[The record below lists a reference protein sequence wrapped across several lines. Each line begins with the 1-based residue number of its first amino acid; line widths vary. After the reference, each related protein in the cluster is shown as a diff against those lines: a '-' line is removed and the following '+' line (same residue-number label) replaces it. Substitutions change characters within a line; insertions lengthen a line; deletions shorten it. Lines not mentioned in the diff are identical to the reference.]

1 MALNFPNNPADG
13 DIYQALGRGWKYNG
27 TAGIWEALIRVN
39 TAFDSDDITEGSTN
53 LYQNPE
59 NIQDEVNNLLVAGTN
74 ITLTYDD
81 VANTLTID
89 AAGGGGGGSS
99 AFTGL
104 TDTPANFTG
113 AAGQYVRVNAT
124 ETALEYDTLTTADV
138 SEGANLYYTDA
149 RVDTHLNQ
157 TGPTA
162 GYVLSWN
169 GSDYAWVDNAGYTDS
184 DVDTHLN
191 QSTAANGEF
200 LKWNGSDYEWDTVP
214 AGYTDSDVNTFLAG
228 GTAGNIVTTGYL
240 AGPATFTIDPA
251 AVGDNTGTV
260 VIAGNLQVDGTTT
273 TINSTTLDVDDLNIT
288 VASGAANAAAATGAG
303 LTVDGAGA
311 TFTYTDTD
319 DRWNLN
325 KDLNVS
331 TVYGNVTGQVSDISN
346 HSINGLSDVDIVTA
360 APTNGQALV
369 WDNANSKFIP
379 GDSFSQ
385 SDFDTAFA
393 AKSTNELSEGSDNSI
408 GESSPGAGDGT
419 NNLYYTDARADA
431 RVNLQ
436 TGANLDLSSKST
448 TDLPEGT
455 NLYYTDQRADIR
467 ATLRVTAAD
476 IGNLN
481 NVDET
486 GVADGKILKY
496 NSTTSNWEV
505 ADDETAVATLGSI
518 GNVNTTGVANN
529 DILYYNNSANEWQVD
544 SINDIGISNA
554 FFDIFTATG
563 SSNQFNLSQDPG
575 SSAAVQVFLDGVPQL
590 TNNYTV
596 VGTTLTLG
604 GMPTNGQIVEVK
616 GYGLALDIGT
626 VADASITGAKL
637 QDGTFSLSKLEPVV
651 YQKQTFTGD
660 GNTTQFTLDYD
671 PGYAH
676 TLLVLI
682 DNVVQEPTENYTTSG
697 TTLTFTSAPLLSS
710 RIYIRYLGLPAGS
723 SSVPPDGTITNAKLS
738 LTYTSDQFTG
748 DGSTVDYTVP
758 TGHNVNSVLVV
769 LDGLILP
776 PSDYSITTGTL
787 TFGSA
792 PLLDQSIDIRYMP
805 I

>member
-27 TAGIWEALIRVN
+27 SAGIWEALIRVN

-89 AAGGGGGGSS
+89 STGGGSG

-104 TDTPANFTG
+104 SDTPANFTG

-149 RVDTHLNQ
+149 R
-157 TGPTA
+157 
-162 GYVLSWN
+162 
-169 GSDYAWVDNAGYTDS
+169 
-184 DVDTHLN
+184 VDTHLN

-273 TINSTTLDVDDLNIT
+273 TINSTDLTVDDINIT
-288 VASGAANAAAATGAG
+288 IASGAANAAAADGAG
-303 LTVDGAGA
+303 ITIDGAGA
-311 TFTYTDTD
+311 TLTYQASDDT
-319 DRWNLN
+319 WQFN
-325 KDLNVS
+325 KIPEYNGAQLV
-331 TVYGNVTGQVSDISN
+331 VYGD
-346 HSINGLSDVDIVTA
+346 SIDVLGNVDITTA
-360 APTNGQALV
+360 APTDGQALV

-505 ADDETAVATLGSI
+505 ADDTIASTLGSI

-529 DILYYNNSANEWQVD
+529 DVLYYNNSANEWQVD

-563 SSNQFNLSQDPG
+563 SSNQFTLSQDPG

-604 GMPTNGQIVEVK
+604 GTPSNGQIVEVK
-616 GYGLALDIGT
+616 GYGLALNIGT

-637 QDGTFSLSKLEPVV
+637 QDGTFTLAKLEPVI

-710 RIYIRYLGLPAGS
+710 RIYIRYLGLPSGS

-792 PLLDQSIDIRYMP
+792 PLLGQSIDIRYMP

>member
-81 VANTLTID
+81 IANTLTID

-99 AFTGL
+99 SFVGL
-104 TDTPANFTG
+104 SDTPANFTG
-113 AAGQYVRVNAT
+113 ANGQYVRVNTAG
-124 ETALEYDTLTTADV
+124 TALEFDSLTTQDV
-138 SEGANLYYTDA
+138 AEGTNLYYL
-149 RVDTHLNQ
+149 DTR
-157 TGPTA
+157 
-162 GYVLSWN
+162 
-169 GSDYAWVDNAGYTDS
+169 
-184 DVDTHLN
+184 VDTHLN

-200 LKWNGSDYEWDTVP
+200 LKWNGSDYEWDVVP
-214 AGYTDSDVNTFLAG
+214 AGYTDSDVNAFLSG

-251 AVGDNTGTV
+251 AVGNNTGTV

-273 TINSTTLDVDDLNIT
+273 TINSTDLTVDDINIT
-288 VASGAANAAAATGAG
+288 IASGAANAAAADGAG
-303 LTVDGAGA
+303 ITIDGAGA
-311 TFTYTDTD
+311 TLTYQASDDT
-319 DRWNLN
+319 WQFN
-325 KDLNVS
+325 KIPEYNGSQLMA
-331 TVYGNVTGQVSDISN
+331 YGDSIDVLSN
-346 HSINGLSDVDIVTA
+346 VDITTT
-360 APTNGQALV
+360 APTNGQALI

-393 AKSTNELSEGSDNSI
+393 LKSVGDLVDVDVTSIADGQVLAWSNANSRLEPATPVSAI
-408 GESSPGAGDGT
+408 
-419 NNLYYTDARADA
+419 N
-431 RVNLQ
+431 
-436 TGANLDLSSKST
+436 DLSDVTIT
-448 TDLPEGT
+448 TVT
-455 NLYYTDQRADIR
+455 NGQL
-467 ATLRVTAAD
+467 
-476 IGNLN
+476 
-481 NVDET
+481 
-486 GVADGKILKY
+486 LKY
-496 NSTTSNWEV
+496 NGSAWVNTEIVISDLNDVDNTAPTDGQVLKWDNANSYWAP
-505 ADDETAVATLGSI
+505 ADDTIASTLGSI

-529 DILYYNNSANEWQVD
+529 DVLYYNNSANEWQVD

-563 SSNQFNLSQDPG
+563 SSNQFTLSQDPG

-604 GMPTNGQIVEVK
+604 GTPSNGQIVEVK
-616 GYGLALDIGT
+616 GYGLALPVGT

-637 QDGTFSLSKLEPVV
+637 QDGTFTLAKLEPVI

-660 GNTTQFTLDYD
+660 GNTTQFTLNFD
-671 PGYAH
+671 PEYSH
-676 TLLVLI
+676 TLLVMI
-682 DNVVQEPTENYTTSG
+682 DNVVQEPTANYNTSG

-710 RIYIRYLGLPAGS
+710 RIYVRYLGLPAGAGTA
-723 SSVPPDGTITNAKLS
+723 PPDDSITNAKLN

-748 DGSTVDYTVP
+748 DGSTVDYTIP
-758 TGHNVNSVLVV
+758 DGHIESSVLVI

-776 PSDYSITTGTL
+776 PADYSISGTTL
-787 TFGSA
+787 TFTSA
-792 PLLDQSIDIRYMP
+792 PLLNQSIDIRYMP
-805 I
+805 V

>member
-39 TAFDSDDITEGSTN
+39 TAFDSDDITEGSVN

-89 AAGGGGGGSS
+89 AAGGGGGSS
-99 AFTGL
+99 SFVGL
-104 TDTPANFTG
+104 SDTPANYTG
-113 AAGQYVRVNAT
+113 ANGQYIRVNTAG
-124 ETALEYDTLTTADV
+124 TALEFDSLTTQDV
-138 SEGANLYYTDA
+138 AEGTNLYYL
-149 RVDTHLNQ
+149 DTR
-157 TGPTA
+157 
-162 GYVLSWN
+162 
-169 GSDYAWVDNAGYTDS
+169 
-184 DVDTHLN
+184 VDTHLN

-200 LKWNGSDYEWDTVP
+200 LKWNGSDYEWDVVP
-214 AGYTDSDVNTFLAG
+214 AAYSDGDVNSFLSG

-251 AVGDNTGTV
+251 AVGNNTGTV

-273 TINSTTLDVDDLNIT
+273 TINSTDLTVDDINIT
-288 VASGAANAAAATGAG
+288 IASGAANAAAADGAG
-303 LTVDGAGA
+303 ITIDGAGA
-311 TFTYTDTD
+311 TLTYQASDDT
-319 DRWNLN
+319 WQFN
-325 KDLNVS
+325 KIPEYNGSQLM
-331 TVYGNVTGQVSDISN
+331 VYGD
-346 HSINGLSDVDIVTA
+346 SIDVLGNVDITTA
-360 APTNGQALV
+360 APTNGQALI

-393 AKSTNELSEGSDNSI
+393 LKSVGDLVDVDITSIADGQVLAWSNANSRLEPATPVSAI
-408 GESSPGAGDGT
+408 
-419 NNLYYTDARADA
+419 N
-431 RVNLQ
+431 
-436 TGANLDLSSKST
+436 DLSDVTIT
-448 TDLPEGT
+448 TVT
-455 NLYYTDQRADIR
+455 NGQL
-467 ATLRVTAAD
+467 
-476 IGNLN
+476 
-481 NVDET
+481 
-486 GVADGKILKY
+486 LKY
-496 NSTTSNWEV
+496 NGSAWVNTEIVISDLNDVDNTAPTDGQVLKWDNANSYWAP
-505 ADDETAVATLGSI
+505 ADDTIASTLGSI

-529 DILYYNNSANEWQVD
+529 DVLYYNNSANEWQVD

-563 SSNQFNLSQDPG
+563 SSNQFTLSQDAG

-604 GMPTNGQIVEVK
+604 GTPSNGQIVEVK
-616 GYGLALDIGT
+616 GYGLALPIGT

-637 QDGTFSLSKLEPVV
+637 QDGTFTLAKLEPVI
-651 YQKQTFTGD
+651 YQKQIFTGD
-660 GNTTQFTLDYD
+660 GNTTQFTLNFD
-671 PGYAH
+671 PEYSH
-676 TLLVLI
+676 TLLVMI
-682 DNVVQEPTENYTTSG
+682 DNVVQEPVANYNTSG

-710 RIYIRYLGLPAGS
+710 RIYVRYLGLPAGAGTA
-723 SSVPPDGTITNAKLS
+723 PPDDSITNAKLN

-748 DGSTVDYTVP
+748 DGSTVDYTIP
-758 TGHNVNSVLVV
+758 DGHIESSVLVI

-776 PSDYSITTGTL
+776 PVDYSISGTTL
-787 TFGSA
+787 TFTSA
-792 PLLDQSIDIRYMP
+792 PLLNQSIDIRYMP
-805 I
+805 V